1 MYGVTEY
8 SVNDTS
14 IVTIRH
20 ISPPVA
26 AQTSL
31 MPFSPQTMH
40 VLHINMLH
48 QKLMLLADV
57 QHDVMVMKIHA
68 QLGITC
74 SAENLQH
81 ALQHPLV
88 SKRCSSV

>member
-1 MYGVTEY
+1 
-8 SVNDTS
+8 
-14 IVTIRH
+14 
-20 ISPPVA
+20 
-26 AQTSL
+26 
-31 MPFSPQTMH
+31 
-40 VLHINMLH
+40 MLH